1 MAPRVVER
9 ARLAREGTGGAPM
22 GGNVLPTAA
31 TAPIVSELCCDSRL
45 ERISGAGR
53 GGETINGQKLVSVKS
68 PLIVSSVN
76 MAVLVKDK
84 DKEFKEIMN
93 EAKKYNALAK
103 EGNPA
108 QRALRTERSP
118 EVKENPAQ
126 RALQTERSPE
136 VKENPAQRA
145 LQTER
150 SPEVKVNVKKA
161 VQEEFKGLVDETIY
175 NFYGLTEDEGMINAL
190 PDEPEFYE
198 VETTLDTGA
207 SAHAANRVDFPGYE
221 VVESPG
227 SKAGQHFGC
236 AGGKSLL
243 NEGQMTVHM
252 VSPLEETAISLC
264 TQVTQVTRP
273 LLSVTKMTED
283 GKLEVLCRR
292 DKAVVRDLKG
302 KILATFPKKNGL
314 YVCMMKVKNQR
325 YRHNQPFPRPLP

>member
-1 MAPRVVER
+1 MGSVFTQLAVLESKIPGGEVHDRDDNEEELKDEEIGHGGPASVGPLVSTLMMAAAETPLESDDK
-9 ARLAREGTGGAPM
+9 
-22 GGNVLPTAA
+22 GGN
-31 TAPIVSELCCDSRL
+31 
-45 ERISGAGR
+45 
-53 GGETINGQKLVSVKS
+53 LVA
-68 PLIVSSVN
+68 L
-76 MAVLVKDK
+76 LKDK

-175 NFYGLTEDEGMINAL
+175 NFYGLTEDEEMINAL

-314 YVCMMKVKNQR
+314 YVCMMKVKNPR